1 MAIPP
6 PLQRSKAACGR
17 DSDSNADGLA
27 DVSRYRH
34 CFTEKKRPK
43 LRCTSPLLFVPERY
57 CCTNIRILA
66 SLVSRASSSAM
77 NDEAMQSSSTSDV
90 QVQVAVDPS
99 RKRGV
104 WRLKTQLHQRVKAV
118 PKPVFLGGFVV
129 AVTLMSVAAMARHHL
144 NRLSVA
150 LAVPCVSP
158 PPAPSPNATTGLS
171 DEDSSGSSCVL
182 ARPSRQGRKGST
194 PEAELEAANA
204 ANAEARIRTTQLE
217 ALNAKLEAAN
227 ERLVQRNEALTT
239 ALRDSQLQSVLSVEP
254 KGSNH
259 IDCASNETCT
269 MGCSD
274 GNTYT
279 CPQQQEDTWS
289 PWQYALYFV
298 GMAIVIIILCC
309 VLMVLDMDFS
319 AGLLQKF
326 HKCASRCGP
335 MIRGQMTSFH
345 NGCANV
351 ICSSHCRRR
360 HRRRRHRRRHGRRHR
375 RCRRR
380 SRSHRRRHR
389 GTRAARNHARERG
402 EDRRRVW
409 RHVC

>member
-171 DEDSSGSSCVL
+171 DEDSSGSSWHAQADKVAK
-182 ARPSRQGRKGST
+182 ARRPKPSLKRRM
-194 PEAELEAANA
+194 
-204 ANAEARIRTTQLE
+204 RR
-217 ALNAKLEAAN
+217 
-227 ERLVQRNEALTT
+227 
-239 ALRDSQLQSVLSVEP
+239 
-254 KGSNH
+254 
-259 IDCASNETCT
+259 
-269 MGCSD
+269 M
-274 GNTYT
+274 
-279 CPQQQEDTWS
+279 
-289 PWQYALYFV
+289 
-298 GMAIVIIILCC
+298 
-309 VLMVLDMDFS
+309 
-319 AGLLQKF
+319 
-326 HKCASRCGP
+326 
-335 MIRGQMTSFH
+335 
-345 NGCANV
+345 
-351 ICSSHCRRR
+351 RR
-360 HRRRRHRRRHGRRHR
+360 HEFAPPNLKRSTRSSKRRTNGL
-375 RCRRR
+375 CRETRR
-380 SRSHRRRHR
+380 SLRH
-389 GTRAARNHARERG
+389 
-402 EDRRRVW
+402 
-409 RHVC
+409 